1 MLILSSNRSKS
12 SDSNLAALASFL
24 GANVR
29 FSNSPT
35 VEMFLACSE
44 NAAPP
49 AAVALSADTLA
60 ALHREE
66 NLRESVREKLLS
78 FRTIFLYGIAARTH
92 DDTAAMAKRRL
103 NDRNGDLDQRG
114 PARTSSRWQALFAAI
129 IRSKLS
135 TTEKCDHLRRFFAW
149 NQQHRAHHRSFRQAY
164 VLVLAG

>member
-92 DDTAAMAKRRL
+92 DELLRWL
-103 NDRNGDLDQRG
+103 SGDSMI
-114 PARTSSRWQALFAAI
+114 ATETS
-129 IRSKLS
+129 
-135 TTEKCDHLRRFFAW
+135 
-149 NQQHRAHHRSFRQAY
+149 
-164 VLVLAG
+164 